1 MIRISIFVLIG
12 AAILLPFVKKLNT
25 GNERGFQ
32 MPVEI
37 IGIAVIGL
45 LILWEA
51 VTSLVISTMR
61 GDIQDRLGQLGLSNG
76 DAESMVMAWNL
87 IVWIIYFSLIYW
99 VTGSIRNLISI
110 G

>member
-1 MIRISIFVLIG
+1 
-12 AAILLPFVKKLNT
+12 
-25 GNERGFQ
+25 

-37 IGIAVIGL
+37 IGITVIGL

-61 GDIQDRLGQLGLSNG
+61 GDIQDRLVQLGLSNG

-110 G
+110 GWKQAVRERIFLIRF

>member
-1 MIRISIFVLIG
+1 MG
-12 AAILLPFVKKLNT
+12 
-25 GNERGFQ
+25 G
-32 MPVEI
+32 
-37 IGIAVIGL
+37 
-45 LILWEA
+45 

-61 GDIQDRLGQLGLSNG
+61 GDIQDRLVQLGLSNG

-110 G
+110 GWKSGSQRKDIFDSVSEKTSCETGKSMFFSEKEMERAGKAG